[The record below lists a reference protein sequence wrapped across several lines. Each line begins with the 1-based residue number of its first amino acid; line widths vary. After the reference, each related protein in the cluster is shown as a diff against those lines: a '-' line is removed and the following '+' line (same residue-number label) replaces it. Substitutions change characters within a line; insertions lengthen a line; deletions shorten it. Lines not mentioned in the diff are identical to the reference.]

1 LLGLTSRA
9 IFATCRIHA
18 HNSNLVLHTLT
29 GGGGGGVLNAV
40 LVPPEGE
47 SRAEGVLEPG
57 TKAEAPTE
65 RELRATGDG
74 EAAPEP
80 PATGAAAGDTGGGGG
95 RSRCGFSL
103 CIGALGGAPVDAEE
117 DAAACAVGAGRGE
130 TAACAGDLGGTSV
143 DAGGAAAGAAVCP
156 VEGRLR
162 LARMYARLDPVA
174 DGRMGSNLESSKCVN
189 KRMDSSAVTGAW
201 VYTYIHA

>member
-1 LLGLTSRA
+1 VPA
-9 IFATCRIHA
+9 A
-18 HNSNLVLHTLT
+18 
-29 GGGGGGVLNAV
+29 GVLNAV

-65 RELRATGDG
+65 RELAATGDG
-74 EAAPEP
+74 EAASEP
-80 PATGAAAGDTGGGGG
+80 PATGAAAGDTRGGGQSGAG
-95 RSRCGFSL
+95 AVSA
-103 CIGALGGAPVDAEE
+103 CIGALGGAPVDAEK

-130 TAACAGDLGGTSV
+130 TAACAGGLGGTSV

-162 LARMYARLDPVA
+162 LILLASLNILNHTL
-174 DGRMGSNLESSKCVN
+174 GRVVSRIV
-189 KRMDSSAVTGAW
+189 
-201 VYTYIHA
+201 